1 MRRLPENKK
10 QYELEKKHVSAF
22 GQIADNPT
30 TSQLIQM
37 LERLNAKSS
46 NLLQHVSI
54 ITAIASVFFISATPE
69 DNPKNE
75 IFRSI
80 IIGEICLYLT
90 VALGCV
96 YVAWMTD
103 STDIACRNK
112 EQF

>member
-1 MRRLPENKK
+1 MQRLPESKQ

-54 ITAIASVFFISATPE
+54 MTAIASVFFISATPG